1 MKNLIFLC
9 IASAIFIFSVIVL
22 NVAPTINGLVG
33 KGIYASI
40 AGIGALNYGWADIS
54 CSYLSNLYNDNK
66 DKSVSEGGWTNEED
80 KDYYLDLV
88 KEGKNNCLK
97 KQAMIGLEYSAFNIN
112 VIFSFICAIL
122 GILLYSGNSI
132 GKIVGLIGLGTGVIG
147 FVLTFIYIIY
157 SGIIF
162 NNDVVDK
169 KYGII
174 TGDPYADSYVST
186 KPDGAFL
193 KYKDDKYVCIYYS
206 KNNKDKL
213 YRKYS
218 DYGNMNLNYYHL
230 DSKNK
235 DDDYYKYSMIS
246 NTGESGCAVEFS
258 SSVSSPYK
266 GIRAWNLCKD
276 YDEGKSGTIKT
287 KYKIKDEN
295 GNEKGECDKIYLL
308 PNSVSPTREKKKL
321 YNYWVTTIVFGCFIF
336 ILDIGLAIFGF
347 LIFKDSKGA
356 PGAVPIK

>member
-9 IASAIFIFSVIVL
+9 IASAIFIFSVISL

-33 KGIYASI
+33 KGKYKMNGDLDSS
-40 AGIGALNYGWADIS
+40 NYGWADYP
-54 CSYLSNLYNDNK
+54 CSYYSNLYNDNK
-66 DKSVSEGGWTNEED
+66 DKSVSEGGWTNPED
-80 KDYYLDLV
+80 KEYHLDLI

-97 KQAMIGLEYSAFNIN
+97 KKAMIGLEYSSFNIN

-122 GILLYSGNSI
+122 GILLYSGNNI

-162 NNDVVDK
+162 NSDVVDK
-169 KYGII
+169 KYGIH
-174 TGDPYADSYVST
+174 TDDPYEDSYPST

-193 KYKDDKYVCIYYS
+193 KWKDDKYVCIYYD
-206 KNNKDKL
+206 KDNKDKL

-235 DDDYYKYSMIS
+235 DDDYYKYSMTS
-246 NTGESGCAVEFS
+246 NPVHSGCAFDIS
-258 SSVSSPYK
+258 GYK
-266 GIRAWNLCKD
+266 GLDALDTCQD
-276 YDEGKSGTIKT
+276 YDEGRSSTIKT

-295 GNEKGECDKIYLL
+295 GNEKGECDKLYLL
-308 PNSVSPTREKKKL
+308 SASVPSTSEKRKL

-336 ILDIGLAIFGF
+336 VLDIGLAIFGF
-347 LIFKDSKGA
+347 LIFKDSKGT

>member
-9 IASAIFIFSVIVL
+9 IASAIFIFSVISL

-33 KGIYASI
+33 KGKYKRNGDLDST
-40 AGIGALNYGWADIS
+40 NYGWADYP
-54 CSYLSNLYNDNK
+54 CSYYSNLYNENK
-66 DKSVSEGGWTNEED
+66 DKSVDEGHWKDQDD
-80 KDYYLDLV
+80 KEYYLDLI

-97 KQAMIGLEYSAFNIN
+97 KQAMIGLEYSSFNIN
-112 VIFSFICAIL
+112 VIFSFICAIF
-122 GILLYSGNSI
+122 GILLYSGNNF

-169 KYGII
+169 KYNII
-174 TGDPYADSYVST
+174 TGDPYDNLYPST
-186 KPDGAFL
+186 KPDGAFI
-193 KYKDDKYVCIYYS
+193 KWKDDKYVCIYYS
-206 KNNKDKL
+206 KNNKDKF

-218 DYGNMNLNYYHL
+218 DYGNMNLNYYHF

-235 DDDYYKYSMIS
+235 DDDYYKYNKVGGSR
-246 NTGESGCAVEFS
+246 NSGCAYDIS
-258 SSVSSPYK
+258 SFI
-266 GIRAWNLCKD
+266 GNNAWDQCKLL
-276 YDEGKSGTIKT
+276 DEGNSDT
-287 KYKIKDEN
+287 KLKIKDEN
-295 GNEKGECDKIYLL
+295 GNEKGECDKIYLIHASA
-308 PNSVSPTREKKKL
+308 PSTNEKRKL

-336 ILDIGLAIFGF
+336 VLDIGLAIFGF
-347 LIFKDSKGA
+347 LIFKDSKGT

>member
-9 IASAIFIFSVIVL
+9 IASAIFIFSVISL

-33 KGIYASI
+33 KGKYKMNGDLDSS
-40 AGIGALNYGWADIS
+40 NYGWADYP
-54 CSYLSNLYNDNK
+54 CSYYSNFYNENK
-66 DKSVSEGGWTNEED
+66 DKSVDEGHWTNEED
-80 KDYYLDLV
+80 KEYYLDLI

-97 KQAMIGLEYSAFNIN
+97 KQAMIGLEYSSFNIN
-112 VIFSFICAIL
+112 VIFSFICAIF
-122 GILLYSGNSI
+122 GILLYSGNNI

-169 KYGII
+169 KYDII
-174 TGDPYADSYVST
+174 TGDPYANSYVST
-186 KPDGAFL
+186 KSDGAFI
-193 KYKDDKYVCIYYS
+193 KWKDDKYVCIYYS

-218 DYGNMNLNYYHL
+218 DYENMNLNYYHF

-235 DDDYYKYSMIS
+235 DDDYYKYNWAGSS
-246 NTGESGCAVEFS
+246 TNSGCSYYLES
-258 SSVSSPYK
+258 YT
-266 GIRAWNLCKD
+266 GIFAWNECKKL
-276 YDEGKSGTIKT
+276 DERTSRSKL
-287 KYKIKDEN
+287 KITDEN

-308 PNSVSPTREKKKL
+308 PYTTTSVPTTNEKRKL

-336 ILDIGLAIFGF
+336 VLDIGLAIFGF
-347 LIFKDSKGA
+347 LIFKDSKGT

>member
-9 IASAIFIFSVIVL
+9 IASAIFIFSVISL

-33 KGIYASI
+33 KGKYKRNGDLDST
-40 AGIGALNYGWADIS
+40 NYGWADYP
-54 CSYLSNLYNDNK
+54 CSYYSNLYNDNK
-66 DKSVSEGGWTNEED
+66 DKSVSEGHWADQED
-80 KDYYLDLV
+80 KDYHLDLV

-97 KQAMIGLEYSAFNIN
+97 KQAMIGLEYSSFNIN

-122 GILLYSGNSI
+122 GILLYSGNNI

-147 FVLTFIYIIY
+147 FILTFIYIIY

-169 KYGII
+169 KYGIL
-174 TGDPYADSYVST
+174 TGDDPYVDSYVST

-193 KYKDDKYVCIYYS
+193 KYKDDKYVCIYYD
-206 KNNKDKL
+206 KDNKDKL
-213 YRKYS
+213 FRKYS
-218 DYGNMNLNYYHL
+218 EYGNWNLNYYHL

-235 DDDYYKYSMIS
+235 DDDFYKYSEIS
-246 NTGESGCAVEFS
+246 ST
-258 SSVSSPYK
+258 
-266 GIRAWNLCKD
+266 
-276 YDEGKSGTIKT
+276 GKSGCTYDISGYKGKYLWDLCKNLEET
-287 KYKIKDEN
+287 KNEKYKIKDEN
-295 GNEKGECDKIYLL
+295 GNKKGECDKIYLL
-308 PNSVSPTREKKKL
+308 PLSSSLPTTNEKRKL

-336 ILDIGLAIFGF
+336 VLDIGLAIFGF

>member
-9 IASAIFIFSVIVL
+9 IASAIFIFSVISL

-33 KGIYASI
+33 KGKYKRNGDLDST
-40 AGIGALNYGWADIS
+40 NYGWADYP
-54 CSYLSNLYNDNK
+54 CSYYSNLYNDNK
-66 DKSVSEGGWTNEED
+66 DKSVSEGHWADQED
-80 KDYYLDLV
+80 KDYHLDLV

-97 KQAMIGLEYSAFNIN
+97 KQAMIGLEYSSFNIN

-122 GILLYSGNSI
+122 GILLYSGNNI

-169 KYGII
+169 DYKLA
-174 TGDPYADSYVST
+174 GDPYANLYPST

-193 KYKDDKYVCIYYS
+193 KWKDDKYVCIYYD
-206 KNNKDKL
+206 KDNKDKL

-218 DYGNMNLNYYHL
+218 DYGNMNLNYYHF

-235 DDDYYKYSMIS
+235 DDDYYKYKKAGSS
-246 NTGESGCAVEFS
+246 KNSGCADDISDF
-258 SSVSSPYK
+258 K
-266 GIRAWNLCKD
+266 GIDVWDTCKNL
-276 YDEGKSGTIKT
+276 DEGNSDS

-308 PNSVSPTREKKKL
+308 PFTTTSVPTTNEKRKL

-336 ILDIGLAIFGF
+336 VLDIGLAIFGF
-347 LIFKDSKGA
+347 LIFKDSKGT